1 MLRNLF
7 ITARQKKRDESGA
20 TSVEFAVVASLLLV
34 ILFGIIEYA
43 MIFVQEH
50 YVANAAREAVRIG
63 VRANNYNGYKGVALP
78 TVNDGDYTTSGDREL
93 VIQDAVA
100 EYLNVFYDED
110 ESRLGTSVRTE
121 DQDEDMATDT
131 DRILIVTVEVDNLF
145 TNITPRLLRS
155 LNPNS
160 DVSSPDTIR
169 FSARMELEDP
179 EEFDPDN
186 P

>member
-1 MLRNLF
+1 MLRDLC
-7 ITARQKKRDESGA
+7 KESGRHEKGA
-20 TSVEFAVVASLLLV
+20 TSVEFAVVATLLLI

-63 VRANNYNGYKGVALP
+63 VRANNYNGYKGVDLP
-78 TVNDGDYTTSGDREL
+78 TVSAGDYTASGDREL

-110 ESRLGTSVRTE
+110 DSRLGTTVLTE
-121 DQDEDMATDT
+121 DVDGDMTTET

-155 LNPNS
+155 LNPDSN
-160 DVSSPDTIR
+160 VSSPDVIR
-169 FSARMELEDP
+169 FSVQMELEDP
-179 EEFDPDN
+179 EEFDPAN
-186 P
+186 L